1 MDRAASHSRNLDLDI
16 TYEPG
21 ATLREGNQIDADFG
35 GESIVASVAVPEL
48 NKRIPYPF
56 TLSLYFEDK
65 WALLD
70 VQLSSGVMKVSFP
83 QRRLFGSLGV
93 YLLALGDGRGAAAV
107 ADRDPV
113 YAQPSPSHP

>member
-1 MDRAASHSRNLDLDI
+1 MNPAQLCVK
-16 TYEPG
+16 
-21 ATLREGNQIDADFG
+21 ATRLTRTKV
-35 GESIVASVAVPEL
+35 ESIVASVAVPEL

-83 QRRLFGSLGV
+83 QGR
-93 YLLALGDGRGAAAV
+93 LLARGI
-107 ADRDPV
+107 
-113 YAQPSPSHP
+113 STCSG